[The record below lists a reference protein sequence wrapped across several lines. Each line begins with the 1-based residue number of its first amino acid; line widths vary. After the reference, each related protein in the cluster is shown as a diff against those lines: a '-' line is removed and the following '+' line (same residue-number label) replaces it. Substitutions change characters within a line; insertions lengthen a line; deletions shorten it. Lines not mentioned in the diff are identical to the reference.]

1 MNLWLPIGILALT
14 SVFGLYWRSQQ
25 GKFKLAA
32 NSAQKANENSAL
44 TITNDEIS
52 KIIRHK
58 SSFMVNS
65 DLLDQHQMQLGKNVT
80 LLQFSSAFCSPCKA
94 TAVVISQIV
103 QGMDDVVY
111 IQVASEENLKLV
123 EKFDIK
129 STPTVIFFNR
139 DGIEVG
145 RAVGIPTKEQ
155 VIISINAVR
164 TPSDDV
170 GL

>member
-14 SVFGLYWRSQQ
+14 TVFGLYWRSQQ
-25 GKFKLAA
+25 GKLKTPALEG
-32 NSAQKANENSAL
+32 NRISNE
-44 TITNDEIS
+44 EIS

-129 STPTVIFFNR
+129 STPTVVLFNR
-139 DGIEVG
+139 DGVEVG

>member
-14 SVFGLYWRSQQ
+14 TVFGLYWRSQQ
-25 GKFKLAA
+25 GKLKTPALEG
-32 NSAQKANENSAL
+32 NRISNE
-44 TITNDEIS
+44 EIS

-65 DLLDQHQMQLGKNVT
+65 DLLDQRQMQLGKNVT

>member
-1 MNLWLPIGILALT
+1 MNLWLPIAILALT
-14 SVFGLYWRSQQ
+14 TVFGLYWRSQQ
-25 GKFKLAA
+25 GKLKTPAVEG
-32 NSAQKANENSAL
+32 NRISNE
-44 TITNDEIS
+44 EIS

-139 DGIEVG
+139 EGIEVG

-164 TPSDDV
+164 TPADDV

>member
-14 SVFGLYWRSQQ
+14 TAFGLYWRSQQ
-25 GKFKLAA
+25 GKLKTPAVA
-32 NSAQKANENSAL
+32 GNQISNE
-44 TITNDEIS
+44 EIS

-94 TAVVISQIV
+94 TAHVISQIV
-103 QGMDDVVY
+103 TGMDDVVY

-139 DGIEVG
+139 DGLEVG